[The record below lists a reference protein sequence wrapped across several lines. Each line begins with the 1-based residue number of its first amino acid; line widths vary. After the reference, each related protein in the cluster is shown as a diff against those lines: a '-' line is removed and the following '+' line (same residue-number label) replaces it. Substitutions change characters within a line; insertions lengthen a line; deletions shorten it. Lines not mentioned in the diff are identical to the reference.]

1 MSDIVEQAIEV
12 LSDERSSHLLKSF
25 KWKDKY
31 LNIDEINAE
40 LEDANKYIK
49 YNLGDK
55 YRAFFRNRYE
65 LMYLI
70 IKKKFLWFYINFN
83 QDLEKFLPFIGES
96 HTPHCESQRDFEN
109 FINSLARE
117 KYSGQN

>member
-1 MSDIVEQAIEV
+1 MEKNKDLNYYRDNAEEDYIKTPISV
-12 LSDERSSHLLKSF
+12 LR
-25 KWKDKY
+25 Y
-31 LNIDEINAE
+31 IDE

-83 QDLEKFLPFIGES
+83 QDLGKFIPFVGENN
-96 HTPHCESQRDFEN
+96 TPHCESQRDFEN